1 MEKEELIKIR
11 DTFLEIAE
19 IADELLTL
27 ADRQE
32 KGEDV
37 KKEVEAATGRFV
49 FKFIELQ
56 QIK

>member
-19 IADELLTL
+19 VADELLTL
-27 ADRQE
+27 CDRQE

-37 KKEVEAATGRFV
+37 KKDVEAATGRFIL
-49 FKFIELQ
+49 KFIELQ
-56 QIK
+56 HMK

>member
-27 ADRQE
+27 SDRQE

-56 QIK
+56 QMK